1 MSFLLNLTAAEFFK
15 GAGYVIAALLCL
27 MFMIVVHEFGHY
39 IAGKIFKFKINE
51 FAIGFGPALFKI
63 KNKRNGEIFSVRLL
77 PLGGFCAFAG
87 EDGEA
92 AEDINTEGNFN
103 SKPPW
108 QRIIVLFSGALFNYI
123 SAMIIISIFFCAFGE
138 ILPSVRGTYDLYAD
152 KDMTIVAEQQLQE
165 GDIICKIDGKNMYSL
180 LDSSVFTEAI
190 SDKESVDAVIIRN
203 GEKLTITLK
212 KCYYIS
218 EATSQEDVAAEAK
231 YGFGISYAFTQH
243 KLSFFGAV
251 GHSFGF
257 GWDVIELIFTSVG
270 KVFTGSAK
278 VSETLGGTATAIASL
293 VEVTQHGF
301 FAVMYAV
308 CVLSASIAIMNILP
322 FPALDGS
329 KIVFCIIEWI
339 RGKPINR
346 KVENIIH
353 VVGLVLLLALAIVL
367 DILHFTG

>member
-92 AEDINTEGNFN
+92 AEDISTEGNFN

-152 KDMTIVAEQQLQE
+152 KDMTIVAEQQLQDRRQKYVFLARFE
-165 GDIICKIDGKNMYSL
+165 CVYRGNFGQGKRRCSNNS
-180 LDSSVFTEAI
+180 
-190 SDKESVDAVIIRN
+190 
-203 GEKLTITLK
+203 
-212 KCYYIS
+212 
-218 EATSQEDVAAEAK
+218 
-231 YGFGISYAFTQH
+231 
-243 KLSFFGAV
+243 
-251 GHSFGF
+251 
-257 GWDVIELIFTSVG
+257 
-270 KVFTGSAK
+270 
-278 VSETLGGTATAIASL
+278 
-293 VEVTQHGF
+293 
-301 FAVMYAV
+301 
-308 CVLSASIAIMNILP
+308 
-322 FPALDGS
+322 
-329 KIVFCIIEWI
+329 
-339 RGKPINR
+339 
-346 KVENIIH
+346 
-353 VVGLVLLLALAIVL
+353 
-367 DILHFTG
+367 